1 LPRVGI
7 ITILVKIEGLRKQL
21 RVYETNWGFTK
32 QIEGLRKQLRVYE
45 NNWGFTKTIEGL
57 RNKLRVYETI
67 DRDAVTSPTPN
78 FIWHRK
84 SGYGDS
90 NDVIVVATALLGH
103 QILLFFI
110 PNVRKQNKSS
120 WKQYNFIVS

>member
-1 LPRVGI
+1 M
-7 ITILVKIEGLRKQL
+7 
-21 RVYETNWGFTK
+21 
-32 QIEGLRKQLRVYE
+32 
-45 NNWGFTKTIEGL
+45 
-57 RNKLRVYETI
+57 

-90 NDVIVVATALLGH
+90 NDVIVVAMAHSGH

-110 PNVRKQNKSS
+110 PNVRKQHKNG
-120 WKQYNFIVS
+120 WKQCNLIVS